1 MSFATN
7 GTSQGTAP
15 AGSAPAGNP
24 LQVGGVTSGN
34 VMRALL
40 VAADGTLQVSGTG
53 GGVVTQPT
61 ASLLNA
67 TVILAAGS
75 AAVGT
80 VGVTALPSLPAGA
93 NAIGSV
99 SVSNFPATQPI
110 SAVALPLPTGAST
123 AAKQP
128 ALGTAGTA
136 SADVI
141 TIQGI
146 TSMTPLQVAGT
157 VTAAN
162 ASVSATGS
170 AVPASATMAGGT
182 DGTNLR
188 AILTDTSGRQV
199 VNVNGTVPVS
209 GTFFQVTQPVSGT
222 FFQTTQPVS
231 LTTLPALTAGS
242 AVIGHV
248 IADSGSTT
256 AVTGNVTVT
265 QATGTNLHVVV
276 DSAPST
282 AVTGTVTA
290 NLGTLNGAA
299 TAANQTNVQGT
310 AGSPASTVLSVQ
322 GVAGGTAQ
330 PVSGT
335 VTANVGTTNGLAL
348 DATLTGGTQQTKI
361 TDGTTIAAV
370 APATGS
376 QTTQTYQQV
385 GPTFQSQA
393 FSVSAAGNGTA
404 YDAGGYATVKVQI
417 LTTYT
422 GSSGITFQCSND
434 GANWQNVLL
443 SLSNGAIQSVIN
455 SAGLLQGALTGRY
468 FRLMFAGTQSA
479 GSTTGTIVFSTAST
493 AYVQTNVSAVQ
504 SGTWTVG
511 LSAGATVQPGNTANT
526 TPWLVNAL
534 LNPSGTLLNTYSVHL
549 TTNATTTPTA
559 STAYISSLTIS
570 AEVGGTTSTVT
581 IQDKQGTPLKLVNGL
596 ATTAL
601 TTTPTTVNFQT
612 PVKMVSG
619 IDIITAGAVA
629 ATVDVW
635 INYYQ

>member
-128 ALGTAGTA
+128 SLGTAGTA
-136 SADVI
+136 SGDVI

-146 TSMTPLQVAGT
+146 ASMTPLAVSGT

-170 AVPASATMAGGT
+170 AVPASATMTGGT

-199 VNVNGTVPVS
+199 VNINGTVPVS
-209 GTFFQVTQPVSGT
+209 GTFFQATQPVSGT

-290 NLGTLNGAA
+290 NI
-299 TAANQTNVQGT
+299 
-310 AGSPASTVLSVQ
+310 
-322 GVAGGTAQ
+322 
-330 PVSGT
+330 
-335 VTANVGTTNGLAL
+335 GTTNGLAL

-370 APATGS
+370 GPATGS

-393 FSVSAAGNGTA
+393 VSVSAAGNGTT

-422 GSSGITFQCSND
+422 GSTGITFQCSND

-468 FRLMFAGTQSA
+468 FRLVFAGTQSA

-559 STAYISSLTIS
+559 STAYISSITIS
-570 AEVGGTTSTVT
+570 AEAAGTTSTVT
-581 IQDKQGTPLKLVNGL
+581 IQDKQGTPLKLINGVT
-596 ATTAL
+596 TTAL